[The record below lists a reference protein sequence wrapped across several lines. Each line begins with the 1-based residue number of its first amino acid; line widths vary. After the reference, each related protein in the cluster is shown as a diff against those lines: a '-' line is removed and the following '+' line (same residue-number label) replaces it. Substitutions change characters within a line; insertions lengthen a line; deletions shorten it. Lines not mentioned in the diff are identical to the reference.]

1 MNFLDST
8 KYAKTKLKKTLSPV
22 GRTEP
27 FNGGIRP
34 LAFTKFFPVEEISFE
49 MNLYKKCLV
58 LLYRD
63 NKISYLCILVSY
75 WRT

>member
-58 LLYRD
+58 D